1 MKINLRKA
9 SIIQDL
15 LHDEVCRLGSESTT
29 ITVNLFEDNLCEQ
42 VDKQRQEFERA
53 QSKVESYLEARR
65 VLRTLVAKHNVLAG
79 VHDLLSEDAMLASIE
94 QRQKLIVK
102 SSESRLSNEAIKRQ
116 AESMRN
122 LDDYAT
128 NTMKLNVLPA
138 ESIQSLKDK
147 TELTKRR
154 RRKIKDKLLI
164 INVTEELEVP
174 STVVEVIKELGLE

>member
-1 MKINLRKA
+1 MRNDETKIMGLFL
-9 SIIQDL
+9 I
-15 LHDEVCRLGSESTT
+15 HWLGY
-29 ITVNLFEDNLCEQ
+29 L
-42 VDKQRQEFERA
+42 
-53 QSKVESYLEARR
+53 QSKKNHLSNQNKTTHVKKVECKKKLP
-65 VLRTLVAKHNVLAG
+65 
-79 VHDLLSEDAMLASIE
+79 
-94 QRQKLIVK
+94 RQKLIVK

-138 ESIQSLKDK
+138 ESIQRLKDK

-174 STVVEVIKELGLE
+174 SKIVEVIKELGLE